1 MKLLSLRRAALL
13 PALFALVACSDG
25 PVAPEGEWAVG
36 TWSFMTAACWPD
48 FTVTPETLGHPVT
61 LHLGANGRAWVDEG
75 DGSVAHADFT
85 VTERARPAGTSAAPR
100 TLHVLAVEARRPQV
114 PGGVARR
121 LVVEVRRG
129 RVAVVEP
136 AGGDGRA
143 RTRSP
148 NSTTATKLLP
158 LVPYHRLVPLARRR
172 AERGERAPARRG
184 EAHGMRGLRRRRTF
198 RSMSPL
204 IRWNR
209 LISPHGVRQSPKS
222 SFQPSDAADERLQP
236 LRRRQARVAAYS

>member
-85 VTERARPAGTSAAPR
+85 VTERDSYGHAYLVLEFEPGILFSFDAY
-100 TLHVLAVEARRPQV
+100 TLHQGESRDRLHLGMWE
-114 PGGVARR
+114 VA
-121 LVVEVRRG
+121 
-129 RVAVVEP
+129 
-136 AGGDGRA
+136 DGCG
-143 RTRSP
+143 
-148 NSTTATKLLP
+148 
-158 LVPYHRLVPLARRR
+158 YQFH
-172 AERGERAPARRG
+172 RAPAG
-184 EAHGMRGLRRRRTF
+184 
-198 RSMSPL
+198 
-204 IRWNR
+204 
-209 LISPHGVRQSPKS
+209 
-222 SFQPSDAADERLQP
+222 
-236 LRRRQARVAAYS
+236 